1 MKQAKNKIK
10 FGRQEFAHVYRSSV
24 HQHAVS
30 AKTKEETDHLPYE
43 LSFPVQA
50 ETMQGNEVATRVLA
64 INGADETYGMR
75 TNSTQGFEIIFGRER
90 CRRLNTTEE
99 GSYGVSFSPGGGTPI

>member
-1 MKQAKNKIK
+1 M
-10 FGRQEFAHVYRSSV
+10 YRSSV

-64 INGADETYGMR
+64 INGADETYGMG
-75 TNSTQGFEIIFGRER
+75 TNSTQGFEIIFRKRKMQAIKHNRRRE
-90 CRRLNTTEE
+90 LW
-99 GSYGVSFSPGGGTPI
+99 GFF